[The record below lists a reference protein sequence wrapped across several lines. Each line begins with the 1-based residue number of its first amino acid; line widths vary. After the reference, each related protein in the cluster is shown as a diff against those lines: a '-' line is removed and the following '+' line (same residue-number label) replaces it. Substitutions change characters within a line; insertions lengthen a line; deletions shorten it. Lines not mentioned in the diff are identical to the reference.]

1 MLPRAL
7 PPSEHTI
14 LSIAKGDRTSL
25 QLQVGGAVLLPCI
38 VTRTEMTL
46 RGLRVERNSIW
57 FWNRWFG
64 AGDSFE
70 PVIYSSQWFVRASDL
85 FESVI
90 CFQWFVCFQ
99 KEPIPSGRRKK
110 QWLFIDGDFES
121 SRWNTCETL
130 APMVPGGGRS
140 STIWCHFIGKFPITQ
155 PHNLSSF
162 WQQCSRP
169 RETIRAGG

>member
-70 PVIYSSQWFVRASDL
+70 PVICSSQWFVWVSDL
-85 FESVI
+85 FPVI
-90 CFQWFVCFQ
+90 CLFPKRADSVRSTKKAVIIYWRWFWVEPVKHLWNPGLE
-99 KEPIPSGRRKK
+99 KEQRGGI
-110 QWLFIDGDFES
+110 FI
-121 SRWNTCETL
+121 WNTTNTTFRSAFIFDSDIFADQL
-130 APMVPGGGRS
+130 KLLMV
-140 STIWCHFIGKFPITQ
+140 
-155 PHNLSSF
+155 L
-162 WQQCSRP
+162 
-169 RETIRAGG
+169 IRMESESN

>member
-99 KEPIPSGRRKK
+99 KEPIPSGRRK
-110 QWLFIDGDFES
+110 S
-121 SRWNTCETL
+121 SDYLLTVILSRAGETL
-130 APMVPGGGRS
+130 VKPWLTGEKRLIRS
-140 STIWCHFIGKFPITQ
+140 VDLFVK
-155 PHNLSSF
+155 
-162 WQQCSRP
+162 
-169 RETIRAGG
+169 ETELESVNHDWNANET